1 MHKYSEHAPMAGIG
15 VVYKCLSTQTDE
27 QTKESSANCVE
38 YHKDTDKFSNVGI
51 NIPIKQYTPV
61 PYACYTKDFRV
72 RVDLAG
78 RHPDLFLRMF
88 YGNGHTTQITGKI
101 KDTCDISMVQANL
114 SVNQDGPFPNTK
126 VIESRYTTSS
136 SSNTT
141 LSIFDN
147 AAIMATYLSGDFTI
161 EFWAY
166 QTQDN
171 QGIAIQF
178 DHAYS
183 RMLQINNINGKWTP
197 YVGSNGRNWN
207 ILNGDEAYSE
217 NTAID
222 SVDSQGYCNIVN
234 GKWQHVAFVHQANY
248 WYMFVDGVLS
258 MIRQREGTWYQDTQ
272 PQGIQLYRG
281 SMYGSQWYGRLYDL
295 RIWTTAKYTV
305 PEGTTTASQGTQVF
319 TPETQPVI

>member
-1 MHKYSEHAPMAGIG
+1 MHKYSEHAPIEGIG
-15 VVYKCLSTQTDE
+15 AIYKCLSIQTDE
-27 QTKESSANCVE
+27 QTKESSANCVK
-38 YHKDTDKFSNVGI
+38 YNKDTDKFSDVEI
-51 NIPIKQYTPV
+51 NIPIKQCIPV
-61 PYACYTKDFRV
+61 PYTCYDKDFRV

-88 YGNGHTTQITGKI
+88 YGNGRSTQQITGMM
-101 KDTCDISMVQANL
+101 KDICDISMVQDNL

-126 VIESRYTTSS
+126 VIES
-136 SSNTT
+136 SNTT
-141 LSIFDN
+141 VSIFDN

-183 RMLQINNINGKWTP
+183 YMLQINNINGKWTP
-197 YVGSNGRNWN
+197 YVGSNGSNWN
-207 ILNGDEAYSE
+207 ILNGNKAYSE

-222 SVDSQGYCNIVN
+222 SVDSQGYCNIVS
-234 GKWQHVAFVHQANY
+234 GKWQHVAFVHHYTY

-258 MIRQREGTWYQDTQ
+258 MIRQREGTWYQTTQ

-281 SMYGSQWYGRLYDL
+281 SMPAQQGGQWYGRLYDL
-295 RIWTTAKYTV
+295 RIWTTAKYK
-305 PEGTTTASQGTQVF
+305 PEEKTTASQGTRVF
-319 TPETQPVI
+319 TPETQPAI